1 MEIYMGKIKQSRKVT
16 YRKSKTT
23 KSKNGHRRCK
33 SCGRFMQ
40 VSMFEFTEEEFKE
53 ITKKAMLNE
62 ELTKIFEMKIKDY
75 SITKI
80 ALEMNMSESTVNRR
94 IRTLK
99 KKIMKVI

>member
-1 MEIYMGKIKQSRKVT
+1 MVIVDVT
-16 YRKSKTT
+16 LVADFYK
-23 KSKNGHRRCK
+23 
-33 SCGRFMQ
+33 
-40 VSMFEFTEEEFKE
+40 MFEFTKEEFEE
-53 ITKKAMLNE
+53 ICNKAMLNN

-94 IRTLK
+94 IKQLK